1 MDPIV
6 LKWNTLFW
14 KFKIKQSS
22 TNYYA
27 SLMQKTDA
35 ATCALLKES
44 DDVSCIDNVIHIIRH
59 INPDAKC
66 LRIVNDM
73 SASV

>member
-1 MDPIV
+1 
-6 LKWNTLFW
+6 
-14 KFKIKQSS
+14 
-22 TNYYA
+22 
-27 SLMQKTDA
+27 MQKTDA